1 MNKKRLSSILLL
13 LVCVF
18 EVFSVDVASVP
29 VEFTADQGWNVG
41 ISRNM
46 VSSTIK
52 PEESFV
58 NNTVNFTPSSDF
70 KSYSTGIF
78 YIYLQSFT
86 ADPLTVSINASVLSN
101 NNGSTISYTNSGSN
115 TKDFK
120 ESGYKGVIFK
130 TDTISKPTTY
140 NIALNL
146 SIPVGALDNNNQV
159 PSGKYTGKIEVTV
172 SSNGG

>member
-1 MNKKRLSSILLL
+1 MIKKRLSFILLL

-29 VEFTADQGWNVG
+29 VEFTSDKGWNVG

-70 KSYSTGIF
+70 KNYSTGTF

-86 ADPLTVSINASVLSN
+86 AAPLTVSIEASDLSN

-115 TKDFK
+115 TKDF
-120 ESGYKGVIFK
+120 EGSGDDGVIFSTAK
-130 TDTISKPTTY
+130 IEKPTTY

-146 SIPVGALDNNNQV
+146 SIPVDALDNNNQV
-159 PSGKYTGKIEVTV
+159 PSGKYTGTIKVTV

>member
-1 MNKKRLSSILLL
+1 MIKKRLSFILLL

-29 VEFTADQGWNVG
+29 VEFTSDKGWNVG

-70 KSYSTGIF
+70 KNYSTGTF

-86 ADPLTVSINASVLSN
+86 AAPLTVSIKTSDLSN
-101 NNGSTISYTNSGSN
+101 DKGDTISYTNSGSN

-120 ESGYKGVIFK
+120 KSGYEGNIFK
-130 TDTISKPTTY
+130 TGTISKPTTY

-146 SIPVGALDNNNQV
+146 SIPVGALDNSNQV
-159 PSGKYTGKIEVTV
+159 PSGEYSGTITVTV